1 MERNDDMQIEKIG
14 DNLEGKNIA
23 LLVTGGIAAY
33 KCPSLIRHFRQYGAN
48 VIVYQTNESKHYVA
62 ERALEWASMN
72 PVVSELSAAT
82 EHLNEGIDAYVV
94 APLTYNTLAKFSSGI
109 SDNAVTATFASA
121 LGRLEAGKTS
131 ILIAPAMHSSMQN
144 SIYKENLERLKAKG
158 IRVIEPDC
166 RIGKANL
173 PGIHYIVVEVIREIS
188 KSALKGKN
196 ILVTAGP
203 IGGKIDSVRLM
214 TNIFRGR
221 LGVMIADEAYMRGAN
236 VRLLMGQGGTEAPAY
251 INTAIAEDFDGYY
264 SKVMGMLSEKHYDFG
279 IFSAAVADY
288 VPEEAIKG
296 KIPSRGALK
305 SIPVKQTLKVI
316 KEVRKNFAGL
326 FMATF
331 KFEIGVS
338 KERLE
343 EIAKARVAEGYNLV
357 VANRDEDMRESHNAI
372 IADSTGII
380 AEPSSKKEIAVSL
393 LNILERR
400 IAE

>member
-1 MERNDDMQIEKIG
+1 MEKNDDAQIEKIG

-23 LLVTGGIAAY
+23 LLITGGIAAY
-33 KCPSLIRHFRQYGAN
+33 KCPSLARHFRQYGAN
-48 VIVYQTNESKHYVA
+48 VIVYQTPESRNYVA
-62 ERALEWASMN
+62 ERALEWASKN
-72 PVVSELSAAT
+72 PVVSGLSAAA
-82 EHLNEGIDAYVV
+82 EHLHEGIDAYVV
-94 APLTYNTLAKFSSGI
+94 APLTYNTLAKFSNGI

-131 ILIAPAMHSSMQN
+131 IIIFPAMHSSMQN
-144 SIYKENLERLKAKG
+144 SIYKENLERLASKG
-158 IRVIEPDC
+158 IKVIEPEY
-166 RIGKANL
+166 RMGKANL
-173 PGIHYIVVEVIREIS
+173 PGMHHIVIEVIRQIS
-188 KSALKGKN
+188 TSALKGKN

-203 IGGKIDSVRLM
+203 VGGKIDSVRLM

-236 VRLLMGQGGTEAPAY
+236 VRLLMGQGSIEAPGY
-251 INTAIAEDFDGYY
+251 INTAIAGDFDEYY

-296 KIPSRGALK
+296 KIPSKGALK

-316 KEVRKNFAGL
+316 EEVRKNFAGL

-343 EIAKARVAEGYNLV
+343 EIAKTRAGKGYDLV
-357 VANRDEDMRESHNAI
+357 VANRDEDMQEGHNAI

-380 AEPSSKKEIAVSL
+380 AEPSSKKEIAASL
-393 LNILERR
+393 LNILEKKIRK
-400 IAE
+400 